1 MTQKRALIT
10 GITGQDGHHLTQL
23 LLEKGYEI
31 TGLVAGQRSSRSNP
45 FSEKFPSVKL
55 IQGDLADF
63 SSLMNVIGDVQP
75 DEIYNLGALSFV
87 GLSFSQPELTANV
100 TGLGILRILEATR
113 KLKLEDR
120 TRIYQASSSEMFGKV
135 RETPQNELT
144 PFHPRSPYGVAKCF
158 AHYTCVQYREA
169 YNMFIS
175 SGILFNHEGE
185 NRGHEF
191 VTRKITSNVAKIKL
205 GKQSKFSLGNI
216 NPRRDWGYAG
226 DYVNAMWMMLQADE
240 PDDFVIATGTSYS
253 VRDFVLE
260 ALNAADLHGDLDDYL
275 EYDKSMERPSEVD
288 TLIGDASKAK
298 KVLGWTPNVSFK
310 ELVHLMVENDLKLE
324 SKK

>member
-1 MTQKRALIT
+1 VQKKALIT
-10 GITGQDGHHLTQL
+10 GITGQDGHHLTEL
-23 LLEKGYEI
+23 LLGKGYDV

-45 FSEKFPSVKL
+45 FSEKFPKVKL

-113 KLKLEDR
+113 KLKLEEK

-169 YNMFIS
+169 YDMFIS

-185 NRGHEF
+185 HRGHEF
-191 VTRKITSNVAKIKL
+191 VTRKITSNIAKIKL

-226 DYVNAMWMMLQADE
+226 DYVNAMWMMLQADD

-253 VRDFVLE
+253 VKDFVLE
-260 ALNAADLHGDLDDYL
+260 ALKAAELPGALDDYL

-288 TLIGDASKAK
+288 TLIGDATKAK
-298 KVLGWTPNVSFK
+298 KVLGWSPTVSFN
-310 ELVHLMVENDLKLE
+310 ELVYLMIENDLKLE

>member
-1 MTQKRALIT
+1 MDQKRALIT
-10 GITGQDGHHLTQL
+10 GITGQDGHHLTEL
-23 LLEKGYEI
+23 LLAKGYDI

-45 FSEKFPSVKL
+45 FSEKFPDVKL

-63 SSLMNVIGDVQP
+63 SSLMNVIGDVEP
-75 DEIYNLGALSFV
+75 HEIYNLGALSFV

-113 KLKLEDR
+113 KLKLEHK

-169 YNMFIS
+169 YDMFIS

-185 NRGHEF
+185 HRGHEF

-226 DYVNAMWMMLQADE
+226 DYVKAMWMMLQADE

-253 VRDFVLE
+253 VKDFVLE
-260 ALNAADLHGDLDDYL
+260 ALKAAELPGTLDDYL

-288 TLIGDASKAK
+288 TLIGDATKAQ
-298 KVLGWTPNVSFK
+298 KVLGWSPTVSFND
-310 ELVHLMVENDLKLE
+310 LVYLMIENDLKLE

>member
-1 MTQKRALIT
+1 MGTKVALIT
-10 GITGQDGHHLTQL
+10 GISGQDGRHLAGFLRTKDYEVHGL
-23 LLEKGYEI
+23 LN
-31 TGLVAGQRSSRSNP
+31 GQRSEHFLSLQRELPYVNL
-45 FSEKFPSVKL
+45 VR
-55 IQGDLADF
+55 GDLTDF
-63 SSLMNVIGDVQP
+63 SSIMKVIGEVKP

-113 KLKLEDR
+113 KLKLEDK

-144 PFHPRSPYGVAKCF
+144 PFHPRSPYGAAKCF

-169 YNMFIS
+169 YDMFIS

-191 VTRKITSNVAKIKL
+191 VTRKITSNVARIKL

-226 DYVNAMWMMLQADE
+226 DYVNAMWMMLQADK

-253 VRDFVLE
+253 VRDFVIE
-260 ALNAADLHGDLDDYL
+260 ALNAADLHGDLDEYL

-298 KVLGWTPNVSFK
+298 RVLGWTPTVSFK
-310 ELVHLMVENDLKLE
+310 ELVHLMVENDLRLE

>member
-1 MTQKRALIT
+1 MAQKRALIT

-23 LLEKGYEI
+23 LLEKGYEV

-75 DEIYNLGALSFV
+75 NEIYNLGALSFV

-113 KLKLEDR
+113 KLKLEDT

-169 YNMFIS
+169 YDMFIS

-185 NRGHEF
+185 HRGHEF

-253 VRDFVLE
+253 VKDFALE
-260 ALNAADLHGDLDDYL
+260 ALKAAELPGTLDDYL

-288 TLIGDASKAK
+288 TLIGDATKAK
-298 KVLGWTPNVSFK
+298 KVLGWSPTVSFN
-310 ELVHLMVENDLKLE
+310 ELVYLMVENDLKLE

>member
-1 MTQKRALIT
+1 VQKRALIT
-10 GITGQDGHHLTQL
+10 GITGQDGHHLTEL
-23 LLEKGYEI
+23 LLAKGYDI

-45 FSEKFPSVKL
+45 FSEKFPDVKL

-63 SSLMNVIGDVQP
+63 SSLMNVIGDVEP
-75 DEIYNLGALSFV
+75 HEIYNLGALSFV

-113 KLKLEDR
+113 KLKLEHK

-169 YNMFIS
+169 YDMFIS

-185 NRGHEF
+185 HRGHEF

-226 DYVNAMWMMLQADE
+226 DYVKAMWMMLQADE

-253 VRDFVLE
+253 VKDFVLE
-260 ALNAADLHGDLDDYL
+260 ALKAAELPGTLDDYL

-288 TLIGDASKAK
+288 TLIGDATKAQ
-298 KVLGWTPNVSFK
+298 KVLGWSPTVSFND
-310 ELVHLMVENDLKLE
+310 LVYLMIENDLKLE

>member
-10 GITGQDGHHLTQL
+10 GITGQDGHHLTEL
-23 LLEKGYEI
+23 LLAKNYEVI
-31 TGLVAGQRSSRSNP
+31 GLVPGQRSSRSNP
-45 FSEKFPSVKL
+45 FSVKFPSVKL

-63 SSLMNVIGDVQP
+63 SSLLNVIGDSHP

-100 TGLGILRILEATR
+100 TGIGILRILEATR
-113 KLKLEDR
+113 KLKLETS

-135 RETPQNELT
+135 RQTPQTELT

-169 YNMFIS
+169 YEMFIS

-191 VTRKITSNVAKIKL
+191 VTRKITSSVARIKL
-205 GKQSKFSLGNI
+205 GKQSKFSLGSI
-216 NPRRDWGYAG
+216 SPRRDWGYAG
-226 DYVNAMWMMLQADE
+226 DYVEAMWMMLQANQ
-240 PDDFVIATGTSYS
+240 PDDFVIATGTSFS
-253 VRDFVLE
+253 VKDFVLE
-260 ALNAADLHGDLDDYL
+260 ALKAADLPEDIDRYL
-275 EYDKSMERPSEVD
+275 EFDKLMERPSEVD
-288 TLIGDASKAK
+288 TLIGDATKARN
-298 KVLGWTPNVSFK
+298 VLGWKPKVNF
-310 ELVHLMVENDLKLE
+310 EQLVQLMVDNDLKIE
-324 SKK
+324 SQT

>member
-1 MTQKRALIT
+1 MSKKRALIT
-10 GITGQDGHHLTQL
+10 GITGQDGHHLTKL

-31 TGLVAGQRSSRSNP
+31 TGLVPGQRSSRSNP
-45 FSEKFPSVKL
+45 FSEKFPNVKL

-63 SSLMNVIGDVQP
+63 SSLMNVIGEVEP
-75 DEIYNLGALSFV
+75 NEIYNLGALSFV

-113 KLKLEDR
+113 KLKLEDT

-135 RETPQNELT
+135 RETPQSELT

-169 YNMFIS
+169 YDMFIA

-205 GKQSKFSLGNI
+205 GKQDKFSLGNI
-216 NPRRDWGYAG
+216 SPRRDWGYAG
-226 DYVNAMWMMLQADE
+226 DYVQAMWMMLQVDE
-240 PDDFVIATGTSYS
+240 PDDFVIATGTSFS
-253 VRDFVLE
+253 VEDFVLE
-260 ALNAADLHGDLDDYL
+260 ALNAAELEGELDRYL

-288 TLIGDASKAK
+288 TLIGDATKAK
-298 KVLGWTPNVSFK
+298 NVLGWQPTVSFK

-324 SKK
+324 SQK